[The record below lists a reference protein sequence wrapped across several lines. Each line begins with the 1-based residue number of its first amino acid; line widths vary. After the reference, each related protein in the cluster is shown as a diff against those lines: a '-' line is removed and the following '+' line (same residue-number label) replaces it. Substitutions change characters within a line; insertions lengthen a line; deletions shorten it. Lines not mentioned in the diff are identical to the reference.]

1 MVAQHN
7 RYHNHYHMTSGGSSL
22 VAGWTAAY
30 TATDITV
37 TGLFKKSN
45 FKWCALGDLLQ
56 IGLRGT
62 CCKHFV
68 VPVKS
73 V

>member
-30 TATDITV
+30 IATDITV
-37 TGLFKKSN
+37 TS
-45 FKWCALGDLLQ
+45 
-56 IGLRGT
+56 T
-62 CCKHFV
+62 
-68 VPVKS
+68 
-73 V
+73 